1 MIYITDEDHSI
12 RVEGEE
18 VSRHYPY
25 VGVLTI
31 PKNTVLMVLDE
42 KSNMVVFKSA
52 SNYDTWFTGILGN
65 IYIEG
70 VLVTRDNIVDKFNAV
85 AYELPSGTGSTDVDL
100 SNYYTKDE
108 VDYLIS
114 TVDGEGGGG
123 VGCCLDI
130 IKNQEAMISMLESVT
145 NDQNIINNMLDA
157 INNETLECDYAEA
170 NILNDIIGDEITC

>member
-1 MIYITDEDHSI
+1 MIYITDQDHSV

-31 PKNTVLMVLDE
+31 PKNTILMVLDE
-42 KSNMVVFKSA
+42 KSEMVVFKSA
-52 SNYDTWFTGILGN
+52 ANYDTWFTGILGN
-65 IYIEG
+65 IYIQG
-70 VLVTRDNIVDKFNAV
+70 VKVTRSNIVDKFNAV
-85 AYELPSGTGSTDVDL
+85 AYELPTGTGGTSADL
-100 SNYYTKDE
+100 SNYYTKSE

-114 TVDGEGGGG
+114 TVEGGGGGG

-145 NDQNIINNMLDA
+145 NDQVILNNMLDA
-157 INNETLECDYAEA
+157 INNENIECDYPE
-170 NILNDIIGDEITC
+170 NTLMDDIIGDEIIC